1 MTLSPEEA
9 LSVLPDGLRS
19 DLIGAYQGIVRNYR
33 ERRWEPA
40 ELNGGKLCEAVYT
53 VIRGRIDGSY
63 PLRARGPRNMIEA
76 CRRLE
81 QERWHE
87 RSIRIQ
93 IPKIL
98 IALYEIRNQRG
109 VGHNGAEVN
118 PNHMDAMVVIHM
130 SKWLVAELV
139 RVLHSLS
146 TDEATKL
153 IDALV
158 EREVELV
165 WSSGDI
171 RRVLKPNFT
180 LKQKTLLLLLS
191 QPGEVKESDLLKW
204 IEQPSLA
211 RFRRDVLR
219 PAHRNKLVELDEQ
232 AGTVA
237 LLPPGVE
244 LAEALVKL
252 VERGYLQF
260 VGASGAMHRSEVR

>member
-1 MTLSPEEA
+1 MALSPEEA
-9 LSVLPDGLRS
+9 LQVLPVGLRN
-19 DLIGAYQGIVRNYR
+19 DLLGAYQQIVRNYR

-63 PLRARGPRNMIEA
+63 PLRAHGPRNMVES
-76 CRRLE
+76 CRTLE
-81 QERWHE
+81 REQWHE
-87 RSIRIQ
+87 RSIKIQ
-93 IPKIL
+93 IPKML

-118 PNHMDAMVVIHM
+118 PNHMDAIAVLHM
-130 SKWLVAELV
+130 SKWLIAELV

-158 EREVELV
+158 EREVQLV
-165 WSSGDI
+165 WSSGDV
-171 RRVLKPNFT
+171 RRVLKPDLT

-191 QPGEVKESDLLKW
+191 QPGEVKELDLLRW
-204 IEQPSLA
+204 IEHPNLG

-219 PAHRNKLVELDEQ
+219 PAHKAKLIELDEQ
-232 AGTVA
+232 VGTVM

-244 LAEALVKL
+244 FAETLV
-252 VERGYLQF
+252 
-260 VGASGAMHRSEVR
+260 S

>member
-1 MTLSPEEA
+1 M
-9 LSVLPDGLRS
+9 LPAGLRS
-19 DLIGAYQGIVRNYR
+19 DLLGSYQQIVRNYR

-53 VIRGRIDGSY
+53 VIRGRVDGSY
-63 PLRARGPRNMIEA
+63 PSRAHGPRNMIEA
-76 CRRLE
+76 CRALE
-81 QERWHE
+81 REQWPE
-87 RSIRIQ
+87 RSIKIQ
-93 IPKIL
+93 IPKML

-118 PNHMDAMVVIHM
+118 PNHMDAIAVLHM
-130 SKWLVAELV
+130 SKWLIAELI

-146 TDEATKL
+146 TDEATKI

-158 EREVELV
+158 EREIELV

-171 RRVLKPNFT
+171 RRVLKPGLT

-191 QPGEVKESDLLKW
+191 QPEEVKESDLLRW
-204 IEQPSLA
+204 IEHPNLA

-219 PAHRNKLVELDEQ
+219 PAHKAKLIELNEQ
-232 AGTVA
+232 IGTVR

-244 LAEALVKL
+244 FAEALV
-252 VERGYLQF
+252 G
-260 VGASGAMHRSEVR
+260 

>member
-1 MTLSPEEA
+1 MALSPEEA
-9 LSVLPDGLRS
+9 LLVLPAGLRS
-19 DLIGAYQGIVRNYR
+19 DLLGAYQEIVRNYR

-63 PLRARGPRNMIEA
+63 PSRAHGPRNMIDA

-81 QERWHE
+81 QDRWHE

-109 VGHNGAEVN
+109 VGHSGAEIS
-118 PNHMDAMVVIHM
+118 PNHLDAMVVLHM
-130 SKWLVAELV
+130 SKWLIAELV
-139 RVLHSLS
+139 RVLHSIS
-146 TDEATKL
+146 TDEAANL

-171 RRVLKPNFT
+171 KRVLKPDMT
-180 LKQKTLLLLLS
+180 LKQKALLLLLS

-204 IEQPSLA
+204 IEQPNLA

-219 PAHRNKLVELDEQ
+219 PAHRNKLIELDEK
-232 AGTVA
+232 AGTVR

-244 LAEALVKL
+244 LAEAIMKL
-252 VERGYLQF
+252 VPCGCLSKR
-260 VGASGAMHRSEVR
+260 APICSKRK

>member
-1 MTLSPEEA
+1 MVLSPEEA
-9 LSVLPDGLRS
+9 LQVLPAGLRS
-19 DLIGAYQGIVRNYR
+19 DLLGAYQQIVRNYR

-53 VIRGRIDGSY
+53 VIRGRVDGSY
-63 PLRARGPRNMIEA
+63 PSRANGPRNMIEA
-76 CRRLE
+76 CRALE
-81 QERWHE
+81 REQWPE
-87 RSIRIQ
+87 RSIKIQ
-93 IPKIL
+93 IPKML

-118 PNHMDAMVVIHM
+118 PNHMDAIAVLHM
-130 SKWLVAELV
+130 SKWLIAELI

-146 TDEATKL
+146 TDEATKI

-158 EREVELV
+158 EREIELV

-171 RRVLKPNFT
+171 KRVLKPDLT

-191 QPGEVKESDLLKW
+191 QPEEVRESDLLRW
-204 IEQPSLA
+204 IEHPNLA

-219 PAHRNKLVELDEQ
+219 PAHKSKLIELDEQ
-232 AGTVA
+232 IGTVR

-244 LAEALVKL
+244 LAEALV
-252 VERGYLQF
+252 G
-260 VGASGAMHRSEVR
+260 

>member
-1 MTLSPEEA
+1 M
-9 LSVLPDGLRS
+9 
-19 DLIGAYQGIVRNYR
+19 RNYR

-63 PLRARGPRNMIEA
+63 PPRAHGPRNMIDA
-76 CRRLE
+76 CRALE
-81 QERWHE
+81 REQWHE
-87 RSIRIQ
+87 RSIKIQ
-93 IPKIL
+93 IPKML

-118 PNHMDAMVVIHM
+118 PNHMDAVAVVHM

-146 TDEATKL
+146 TDEATKI

-165 WSSGDI
+165 WSSGEI
-171 RRVLKPNFT
+171 RRVLKPNLT
-180 LKQKTLLLLLS
+180 LKQKALLLLLS
-191 QPGEVKESDLLKW
+191 QPGEVWELDLLKW
-204 IEQPSLA
+204 IEQPNLA

-219 PAHRNKLVELDEQ
+219 PAHKAKLIELDEQ
-232 AGTVA
+232 AGTIR

-244 LAEALVKL
+244 FAESLV
-252 VERGYLQF
+252 
-260 VGASGAMHRSEVR
+260 S